1 MGMRNFVLMI
11 LLLALPSSVLAGK
24 KEERQAKERAAVQE
38 LLARAESGDVKARF
52 AYGLVLLQG
61 KMVEKDQARGIAM
74 LEQAAESG
82 DGTAVVALYELYEKG
97 RYGVPKNPEQAD
109 YWARKGGIV
118 SPRIQAE
125 NEEML
130 RKELDRQAAE
140 GSLAASSLRSL
151 NDGSPDIKTLEEN
164 ALAGDKTACGLLFN
178 LHMKGKYAPGADVE
192 AAMAEHGL
200 LTKGKIDALAAEAK
214 GK

>member
-1 MGMRNFVLMI
+1 MRYIVLMI
-11 LLLALPSSVLAGK
+11 LLLALPLSVQAGK

-52 AYGLVLLQG
+52 AYGLMLLQG
-61 KMVEKDQARGIAM
+61 KMVEKDQARGIGM

-82 DGTAVVALYELYEKG
+82 DGTAIAALYDTYEKG

-125 NEEML
+125 NEKLL
-130 RKELDRQAAE
+130 REELDRQAAE
-140 GSLAASSLRSL
+140 GSLAASTIRAAGE
-151 NDGSPDIKTLEEN
+151 GSPDLDVLEKN
-164 ALAGDKTACGLLFN
+164 ALAGDKTACALLFD
-178 LHMKGKYAPGADVE
+178 LHMKGKYAPGAEVE
-192 AAMAEHGL
+192 AAMAKHGL
-200 LTKGKIDALAAEAK
+200 LTKEKIDALAAEAK